1 MLAIYLAPLYI
12 LVNIYVVRW
21 LILWMGACSRHFKK
35 TWIRGVV
42 ILIYIFFASALLTG
56 FLFPYGRPE
65 RFMKLVGNYWL
76 GVMAYIILTIVTVDI
91 ARIILRKLRF
101 INQEKL
107 RSRKTFVLT
116 GTLCVLI
123 ISTVSAW
130 GAMNAR
136 IVRTTDYKVTIDK
149 KVEGISDLNV
159 VLAADLHLGYNI
171 GCRQMQRMVDKINLE
186 DADLVVIAGDIFDNS
201 YESLDDPDRLVSI
214 LKSIK
219 STYGVYACY
228 GNHDIR
234 EKILAGFT
242 FSKKEEKKVSDI
254 RMDELLKKADI
265 TLLQDEGVLIDDRFY
280 LYGRPDYQKPGRGID
295 ERKTP
300 KEITA
305 DMDQSKPVIV
315 IDHQPRELKELA
327 DAGVDL
333 DLCGHT
339 HDGQMFPGNLTIKL
353 LWENPCGYMKK
364 GEMHN
369 IVTSGVGLF
378 GPNMRVGTKAEICSI
393 NVQFGSGRQ

>member
-1 MLAIYLAPLYI
+1 
-12 LVNIYVVRW
+12 
-21 LILWMGACSRHFKK
+21 MGACSRHFKK
-35 TWIRGVV
+35 AWVRGIV

-56 FLFPYGRPE
+56 FLLPPGKPE

-76 GVMAYIILTIVTVDI
+76 GVMAYIILTIVIADI
-91 ARIILRKLRF
+91 GRVILHRIPRID
-101 INQEKL
+101 QVKL

-116 GTLCVLI
+116 GTACILI
-123 ISTVSAW
+123 ISAVSIW
-130 GAMNAR
+130 GAVNAR
-136 IVRTTDYKVTIDK
+136 IVRTTDYEVTIEK
-149 KVEGISDLNV
+149 EVEGKKELNV

-171 GCRQMQRMVDKINLE
+171 GSRHMQRMVNKINAK

-201 YESLDDPDRLVSI
+201 YESLDDPKRLVSI

-219 STYGVYACY
+219 SKYGVYACY
-228 GNHDIR
+228 GNHDIE

-242 FSKKEEKKVSDI
+242 FNKKGEKKVSDI
-254 RMDELLKKADI
+254 RMDELLQKADI
-265 TLLQDEGVLIDDRFY
+265 TLLQDESVLIDDSFY
-280 LYGRPDYQKPGRGID
+280 LYGRPDYQKPGRGI
-295 ERKTP
+295 EKRKTP
-300 KEITA
+300 EEITA
-305 DMDQSKPVIV
+305 DMDQSKPIIV

-333 DLCGHT
+333 DLSGHT

-353 LWENPCGYMKK
+353 LWENACGYLKK
-364 GEMHN
+364 GDMHN

-393 NVQFGSGRQ
+393 KVRFDADR